1 MGKIF
6 FNEDPNHF
14 VFSRKRAGY
23 ERITPE
29 DARNFILQYKDTQ
42 ITDFFVCLGASGAW
56 YDSENGDNIIET
68 YKRWVAEGKTGDGE
82 TNVVVSSARLVKD
95 FYETYGTSLQ
105 AVWLD
110 TLREIGI
117 HPWISIRMNDI
128 HEAGAEDSIL
138 HSDFFRANREKNRVS
153 HREPA
158 GYYDYALDYM
168 FPEVREHYLEVVG
181 EALRRFDMYGIE
193 LDFMREIYSLGVGR
207 EHEGIAVI
215 NAFMRSVYAL
225 VKEAEIRLGHEVKV
239 AVRLPDTPEK
249 ALRLGFDFFDW
260 VEAGIVDC
268 IIVTPRWA
276 SSDNHMPI
284 DLWKKIL
291 KGKSVTLAAGQEILI
306 GAYNRRGF
314 VPQYNTYETAIATA
328 CAHHFQ
334 GADAIYLF
342 NYMDALSPMGSV
354 MTDDGR
360 DLSLCTD
367 RDIYR
372 KFLCTAGD
380 YALAAAAH
388 RRHVVT
394 YSDVSAIGVT
404 SRRQLPVLLSG
415 NGKGPTGFSALRIA
429 TGKILPSQRVSVI
442 LGLNGDGYE
451 KEDIRVFL
459 NAKPCRL
466 VTEQAPFAQQ
476 YPDMKYYR
484 FDAENNGEFSP
495 VAVIEIGLCAGKA
508 EVHWAEIEI
517 NEGSFSQVE

>member
-14 VFSRKRAGY
+14 VFTRKMAGY
-23 ERITPE
+23 ERITMD

-42 ITDFFVCLGASGAW
+42 ISDFFICLGASGNW
-56 YDSENGDNIIET
+56 YDSKKTENIMQN
-68 YKRWVAEGKTGDGE
+68 YQRWIKEGKTDE
-82 TNVVVSSARLVKD
+82 NDTNIVVSSVRLVEN
-95 FYETYGTSLQ
+95 FYRDYGTSVQ
-105 AVWLD
+105 KVWVK

-117 HPWISIRMNDI
+117 NPWVSIRMNDI
-128 HEAGAEDSIL
+128 HEAGEAESIL
-138 HSDFFRANREKNRVS
+138 HSEFFRKNREKNRVS

-168 FPEVREHYLEVVG
+168 FDEVRAHYLTVVE
-181 EALRRFDMYGIE
+181 EALETFDAEGIE
-193 LDFMREIYSLGVGR
+193 LDFMREIYSIGIGR
-207 EHEGIAVI
+207 EYEGIEVI
-215 NAFMRSVYAL
+215 NAFMRDVYAL
-225 VKEAEIRLGHEVKV
+225 VKQAEKRWGHAVKV

-268 IIVTPRWA
+268 IVVTPRWA

-291 KGKSVTLAAGQEILI
+291 KGKNITLAAGQEILI
-306 GAYNRRGF
+306 RAYNRSGF
-314 VPQYNTYETAIATA
+314 VPQNNTYETAIATA

-342 NYMDALSPMGSV
+342 NYMDGVNTTGAV

-360 DLSLCTD
+360 ELSLCLNQ
-367 RDIYR
+367 DIYQR
-372 KFLCTAGD
+372 FLRTAGD
-380 YALAAAAH
+380 YELSAAAH

-394 YSDVSAIGVT
+394 YSDVAAVGVT
-404 SRRQLPVLLSG
+404 SRKQLPMRLSG
-415 NGKGPTGFSALRIA
+415 KREYPTGFSALRIA
-429 TGKILPSQRVSVI
+429 TGKILPTQKIKVV
-442 LGLNGDGYE
+442 LGFSGDEYQ

-466 VTEQAPFAQQ
+466 IGEQAPYSQQ
-476 YPDMKYYR
+476 WNDMRY
-484 FDAENNGEFSP
+484 FCFEAENDGKISP
-495 VAVIEIGLCAGKA
+495 VSVIEIGLCEGRT
-508 EVHWAEIEI
+508 EVHWAEVEI
-517 NEGSFSQVE
+517 CE